1 MNQFQIVLTS
11 LIIIQASSLQKLEK
25 KKSKSLPLIMFP
37 EQEVHNEINK
47 LLTAKAIQQNHIQTK
62 IQK

>member
-1 MNQFQIVLTS
+1 
-11 LIIIQASSLQKLEK
+11 
-25 KKSKSLPLIMFP
+25 MFP

-62 IQK
+62 ILNANSEVFATFFHENIIFCIENPIS